1 MGEIDGGLLSG
12 GYCPGG
18 NCPGDIVLD
27 PINGDKAD
35 SKILHLCLG

>member
-1 MGEIDGGLLSG
+1 MGAIDRGAIVLGGEIVRGA
-12 GYCPGG
+12 
-18 NCPGDIVLD
+18 IVLD